1 LSTESVARPVEPAA
15 STPTG
20 HLVRPIGGGL
30 RSLWESA
37 FIAERRYFKVAIGSQ
52 LLAPVLYLLSLG
64 VGLGSV
70 VNAGNGAHEL
80 GVGYLSY
87 IAPAL
92 IAATAL
98 QVAVSD
104 ATYPIL
110 HGGFKHQRVYFAMN
124 ATPLTS
130 AQISQS
136 VLGWIAAKAAVSAT
150 VYLAVVACFGG
161 IRSIGALLCIPIAA
175 LGAMAL
181 AAPIAA
187 YSATVQDEGAGF
199 ATIFRFI
206 VMPMFLFSGTFYP
219 ISTLPHWA
227 RLLAWISPLWHAS
240 ELSRWVALGPLHLAS
255 GVGHVS
261 PAAALAH
268 LLYLAAL
275 TTVGVVVTG
284 QRFRVRLE
292 R

>member
-1 LSTESVARPVEPAA
+1 MARTVDPIAA
-15 STPTG
+15 TPTG
-20 HLVRPIGGGL
+20 HLVRPAGGGL

-70 VNAGNGAHEL
+70 VNAGSGAREL

-150 VYLAVVACFGG
+150 FYLAVVACFGG
-161 IRSIGALLCIPIAA
+161 IRSAGALLCIPIAT

-187 YSATVQDEGAGF
+187 YSATVQDEGASF

-219 ISTLPHWA
+219 VSTLPEWA

-240 ELSRWVALGPLHLAS
+240 ELSRWVALGPLQLAS
-255 GVGHVS
+255 GVGQVS
-261 PAAALAH
+261 MAAALVH
-268 LLYLAAL
+268 LLYLTAL
-275 TTVGVVVTG
+275 TTAGVVVAG
-284 QRFRVRLE
+284 HKFRIRLE